1 MTGGDAIPLAKTVP
15 SARESIEVVADGLYS
30 SHGTGALA
38 GAFLGVHVRSAG
50 GGIHHFAVE
59 QIVQLPKQRHNRT
72 SIRRHHEQGTHY
84 HITGSLRHHA
94 VGLSGPRQPCHV
106 WQGRPGWKDI
116 GSSKEL
122 IEQHSLC
129 AGCPESMAFRYVLA
143 ALPNPEDTVMVGSTG
158 CTSLVFPHVAIHN
171 IHSLFGNQ
179 NAVASGLKRALTVRF
194 PNRIKDVVVLAGDGA
209 TVDIGLDMTLQAWF
223 RQEKFTTICFDNE
236 LYANTGGQES
246 GLMQKGF
253 VAKMAPV
260 GKLFDK
266 VRLPEIAR
274 ESGCHYI
281 VNCTVSKPSVV
292 EKVIRN
298 AVLIAREIGPT
309 YVQLYTPCILEIGKD
324 SMEGLQEMRDSEKPN
339 ERFAFK
345 EYVSDPAKALLA
357 ELAAKAKERKAAEG
371 GVARGV
377 NPPRRLRRT
386 ARE

>member
-1 MTGGDAIPLAKTVP
+1 MSKERITISPDLYDIMPLDYQDLV
-15 SARESIEVVADGLYS
+15 
-30 SHGTGALA
+30 
-38 GAFLGVHVRSAG
+38 
-50 GGIHHFAVE
+50 
-59 QIVQLPKQRHNRT
+59 N
-72 SIRRHHEQGTHY
+72 
-84 HITGSLRHHA
+84 HA
-94 VGLSGPRQPCHV
+94 TYGKEDR
-106 WQGRPGWKDI
+106 GWKDI
-116 GSSKEL
+116 GTSKEL

-298 AVLIAREIGPT
+298 AVLIARDIGPT

-345 EYVSDPAKALLA
+345 EYVSEPAKALLA
-357 ELAAKAKERKAAEG
+357 DLAAKAKEKKAAAKAAVLQE
-371 GVARGV
+371 A
-377 NPPRRLRRT
+377 
-386 ARE
+386 